1 MNEYLW
7 NAIIAFAIA
16 VLVSAYFYRLAKKD
30 AETLYRCAQLDS
42 VILRLKQLAPQR
54 KEDSERSKDGVDS
67 TSHWID
73 CVAEIMA
80 ESQFHEGGL
89 LLNEISDQMKQ
100 TLQSFNKKE
109 ITDKEAVQRKKIWY
123 GKIRALASSLPRSPL
138 SRNVSTQLF
147 PF

>member
-1 MNEYLW
+1 M
-7 NAIIAFAIA
+7 
-16 VLVSAYFYRLAKKD
+16 
-30 AETLYRCAQLDS
+30 
-42 VILRLKQLAPQR
+42 
-54 KEDSERSKDGVDS
+54 
-67 TSHWID
+67 
-73 CVAEIMA
+73 AEIMV

-109 ITDKEAVQRKKIWY
+109 ITDEEAVQRKKIWY